1 MFARTAVGIV
11 FASALVTA
19 GAAPATATPQDR
31 NHHALEV
38 TVCKQVRDHD
48 HGDHRDRRFE
58 FQAHTDRD
66 SADFR
71 LRDHECR
78 SISLDFRR
86 NRFSL
91 EESRNR
97 GDSVEFRVH
106 GDAERT
112 ESHDNQ
118 LRVRFNDN
126 HRSRPRLFVMVTN
139 RQHDHGH
146 GGGHQMSR

>member
-38 TVCKQVRDHD
+38 TACKQVRDHD

-58 FQAHTDRD
+58 FQARTDRD

-71 LRDHECR
+71 LRD
-78 SISLDFRR
+78 
-86 NRFSL
+86 RF
-91 EESRNR
+91 
-97 GDSVEFRVH
+97 D
-106 GDAERT
+106 
-112 ESHDNQ
+112 
-118 LRVRFNDN
+118 DN

-139 RQHDHGH
+139 RRHDHGH